1 MGLMNDGNNYEVIY
15 EVNEWW
21 HWLIMTLLN

>member
-1 MGLMNDGNNYEVIY
+1 MNDGDNYEVIY